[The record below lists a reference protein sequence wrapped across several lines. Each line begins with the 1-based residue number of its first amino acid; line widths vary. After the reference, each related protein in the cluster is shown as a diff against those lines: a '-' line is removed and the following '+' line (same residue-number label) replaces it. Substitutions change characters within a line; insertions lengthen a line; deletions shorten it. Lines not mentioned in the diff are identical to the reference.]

1 MNKNVQELVEK
12 KEKETYW
19 RTMREYLLIMWD
31 GMGFFGCDDTK
42 LDRLKGEKVEFRTKF
57 KSKKWVTYN
66 LTLLTIVVYV
76 LNQELSKLG
85 TQKA

>member
-42 LDRLKGEKVEFRTKF
+42 LDRLKGEKVEFLEEQVQRVEVEEV
-57 KSKKWVTYN
+57 S
-66 LTLLTIVVYV
+66 
-76 LNQELSKLG
+76 LSHMC
-85 TQKA
+85 AAAAVACCD